1 MANGESMRLAKFLA
15 AAGLGSRRKCEE
27 LIAEGRVSVNGKP
40 VLTPACVVSP
50 GVDAVLFEGR
60 MLELADK
67 QYVML
72 NKPVGYT
79 CTSNDEH
86 AEHLVFELLPET
98 FGRLFYVGRLDRDS
112 EGLLLFTN
120 DGDMAQYL
128 THPSHQVEKTY
139 VVDCD
144 GVLTEAR
151 IRKMLSGVEDEGE
164 FLRALKVTKMREKP
178 GKVMFEV
185 VLGEG
190 HKREIRRMCA
200 KVGLNVVRLARTKF
214 AGIELGTL
222 PTGEWRSLTD
232 AEVTMLR
239 KCMEKTA
246 GGRAK

>member
-1 MANGESMRLAKFLA
+1 MTAGGERLQNLLARAGIASRRGSAALVESGAVTVDGLVVREPGARFGESADIRVNGRPLA
-15 AAGLGSRRKCEE
+15 ATVRKRT
-27 LIAEGRVSVNGKP
+27 IV
-40 VLTPACVVSP
+40 
-50 GVDAVLFEGR
+50 
-60 MLELADK
+60 
-67 QYVML
+67 L
-72 NKPVGYT
+72 NKPVGVLST
-79 CTSNDEH
+79 MRDPFGGKTVADIVKTPER
-86 AEHLVFELLPET
+86 LVP
-98 FGRLFYVGRLDRDS
+98 VGRLDRDS

-120 DGDMAQYL
+120 DGDMAQFL

-164 FLRALKVTKMREKP
+164 LLRALKVTKMREKP

-222 PTGEWRSLTD
+222 PTGEWRCLAD
-232 AEVTMLR
+232 GEVEALK
-239 KCMEKTA
+239 KCMVKMA
-246 GGRAK
+246 GGRSK